1 MLKIKKTF
9 GEVLVIAFSALFL
22 LASCTP
28 SKPAPQFKLR
38 IGNIATL
45 SSLPLFVMQE
55 QGFDIKN
62 GLQLEVI
69 PYPSGESIINDIAAG
84 SLDVSISIGSVPAL
98 SAAERGIFP
107 GKMLS
112 VAATSFAD
120 PQHPGSGVLAGASVA
135 SWQDLKGQ
143 QIAVQAINSLQGAS
157 IKGRLLK
164 EGVSGYTLVEITFPN
179 MGLAVAGGNVAA
191 ATMTE
196 PFLTQSLLRKDG
208 KLLGWVIGGPPFE
221 RMEYTITVCSS
232 SLYRNNPQAVK
243 AFLRAHLQA
252 IKWID
257 HNPTDA
263 RLILTRQL
271 SLNPEIGQKI
281 KLLRFPLDARHD
293 PALLESMQPLL
304 RDVGVLKTQIP
315 AHKLYDETLLE
326 EVLKEKR

>member
-1 MLKIKKTF
+1 MLRKKKSFIKMA
-9 GEVLVIAFSALFL
+9 VAAFLTL
-22 LASCTP
+22 TVLASCSP
-28 SKPAPQFKLR
+28 SKPAPQLTLR

-45 SSLPLFVMQE
+45 SGLPLFVMQE
-55 QGFDIKN
+55 QGFDKKN
-62 GLQLEVI
+62 GLQLEVT
-69 PYPSGESIINDIAAG
+69 PYSSGESIINDIAAG

-143 QIAVQAINSLQGAS
+143 QIAVQAINSLQGAA

-208 KLLGWVIGGPPFE
+208 KLLDWVIGGPPFE
-221 RMEYTITVCSS
+221 RIEFTMTVCSS

-252 IKWID
+252 IKWIED
-257 HNPTDA
+257 NPTDA

-281 KLLRFPLDARHD
+281 KLLRFPVDGRND
-293 PALLESMQPLL
+293 PALLESMQT
-304 RDVGVLKTQIP
+304 VLINAGMLKAPIP
-315 AHKLYDETLLE
+315 VNQLYDETLLE
-326 EVLKEKR
+326 EVLKEKH